1 MKLNK
6 LTAFLT
12 ALTLSVGQIIPAV
25 ASGLGEDI
33 SNSDEYT
40 LRVQD
45 AIYYREDFESTPQF
59 EKTGS
64 GDAQVIFVDDERGN
78 ALQISGETEV
88 SYTIVGKSEKR
99 DIWDGSASAS
109 LAGAGTEASPYLIQ
123 SGADLKLFANNVNSG
138 NKYENTYFK
147 LTKNIDLQN
156 IDWAPIGKGSNSFSG
171 TFDGGGYV
179 VSNVSI
185 NGVNGGGALG
195 FFGNAAAG
203 SLIKDLGLE
212 NVTITFEN
220 TSSSKVNHV
229 GGIIGVQY
237 GKIKGCFAKNV
248 TITNTSETTAAG
260 WVGGLVGRIRT
271 TLNSKTDP
279 VMYGCYVVDFSHYTT
294 VKSETSLVA
303 PLFGQMHSST
313 NNILLVENCYAAG
326 TYFSDS
332 TYYYQT
338 GTGNQ
343 NSYTYAKNV
352 YAGHGVS
359 EMAPATGKKCDLGGP
374 SGTKRVNVGYLKA
387 DKLKADLFTC
397 DYVNDESGYLNSGF
411 PYHAGRVFIPDESK
425 VTFDINF
432 SVSDEVSFEII
443 NRNGEACAD
452 VTVANDFGEG
462 WHTVSVNMYDG
473 KYDLYVDGQYVS
485 EGTLL
490 SNAESGKVVFS
501 QTAGNDYIIDN
512 ISVCKDFSEELSAF
526 SEELITAVKGSEAL
540 DNVTSDLYFPE
551 SFDDVNITWT
561 SSNDSII
568 DNKGRI
574 DAKAVKLT
582 TDVTAEFAAKT
593 KAGVQIP
600 SAVMNFP
607 VSVAGIRG
615 SADEDIVKDIALYYL
630 KESMLTDES
639 LQAVTHDLTLPTE
652 YEGATITWETSD
664 SYFITEEGIVTQP
677 EVDGEDVDVRL
688 TATIEY
694 NGVERTVEF
703 EIIVVAPLSDAS
715 KVKLAANSIAY
726 TTLTDEDVNMIT
738 KDLTLPKKGLFDSV
752 ITWES
757 YNTDVIANDGKVT
770 RPDENTFVQL
780 KATVT
785 LNDTTYERL
794 FSFNVLLS
802 DISAANNDAE
812 AISGIPEETEA
823 DFELPLVGSEY
834 DSAISWE
841 SNDSA
846 IVIEDDYATVIR
858 PANEEGDK
866 TVTLTA
872 TIVCKTATITKS
884 FIVTVV
890 KMPTVDQL
898 VTDAKNSITWESIS
912 VDSIDSVKNN
922 LSLTT
927 DFGNNVVAE
936 WSSSPAGYID
946 ENGVVNRPSFGSED
960 VSVTLTATV
969 KTDVEGVAP
978 QQVSFET
985 TIKAFESEDE
995 ALRKATNELA
1005 FSVISSDSIDA
1016 VVSNLYLPASW
1027 RYGSTITWTS
1037 SNDAYIRVSESD
1049 RTGYITAPAVSSA
1062 NETVT
1067 LTATIS
1073 LGSKTKEKKFFIT
1086 LAEPDSIKEVY
1097 FIDSEKYELGAF
1109 SNSDNINVNKNA
1121 YVKTSVE
1128 QSPTDETN
1136 KVFKITKNESSPEY
1150 AQRKGFKLATVGE
1163 KKGRFE
1169 FTGKFYFDKLNDK
1182 SLGMIADFSTG
1193 EEISI
1198 TFSKSEDKVSVSGQ
1212 KFPMNEWLDIK
1223 LTMDTF
1229 EKVYSLYV
1237 NDQLVIDNKDFKY
1250 KKEKTSEVSYSTFWF
1265 DFVYTGKL
1273 AGEHTVYFDDLKLIK
1288 HISSQSTLTE
1298 AATRF
1303 ETEFLAMNDIN
1314 NITSDLVFPEIS
1326 LFETTI
1332 ETTSSNP
1339 AIITNDGK
1347 VTRPVKGN
1355 AEVQLTVT
1363 YINKFGNTR
1372 TKVFNLT
1379 VVGGID
1385 EAIDNS
1391 VALERDVTQAVD
1403 YINTNHNLNYITT
1416 NLNLLS
1422 EGAYGSDITYISSD
1436 ETVISNEGAVTRPSG
1451 KDKEITLTVI
1461 ATREGASV
1469 NRTVT
1474 LLVKKVTEGGGGSGG
1489 GGGSS
1494 SGGSTGGTSS
1504 VPKGDVTEIL
1514 PNQPTESAPSAV
1526 FTDIS
1531 THWARTYIEEMYK
1544 DGIVNGKGDGTFAPD
1559 ATVTREEFITMLVRT
1574 LGIDT
1579 TGASTNFADVNKDD
1593 WFAPFVNAA
1602 YKNNIVNG
1610 VSSDKFGIG
1619 TNISRQDMCV
1629 MVYNAIG
1636 EKLSKNSDGEYFADD
1651 TAIASYAK
1659 NAVYL
1664 LKENGVINGRGENI
1678 FAPGGTAT
1686 RAEAAKII
1694 YTIKNTFVEEKR

>member
-33 SNSDEYT
+33 SNSEEYT

-45 AIYYREDFESTPQF
+45 AIYYREDFEGTPQF

-64 GDAQVIFVDDERGN
+64 GDAQVIFVDDKRGN
-78 ALQISGETEV
+78 ALQISSETEV

-156 IDWAPIGKGSNSFSG
+156 IDWAPIGRGSNSFSG

-179 VSNVSI
+179 ISNVSI

-212 NVTITFEN
+212 NVTVTFEN
-220 TSSSKVNHV
+220 TSSSRVDHV
-229 GGIIGVQY
+229 GGIIGVLY
-237 GKIKGCFAKNV
+237 GKIKGCSAKNV
-248 TITNTSETTAAG
+248 TITNTSAAAAAG

-271 TLNSKTDP
+271 TLNSSTDP
-279 VMYGCYVVDFSHYTT
+279 VMSECYVVDFSHYTT

-303 PLFGQMHSST
+303 PLFGQMHSSD
-313 NNILLVENCYAAG
+313 NNKLLVENCYAAG
-326 TYFSDS
+326 IYFSDS

-343 NSYTYAKNV
+343 NKYTYAKNV
-352 YAGHGVS
+352 YSGHGVA

-374 SGTKRVNVGYLKA
+374 SGTLRVNVGNLKA
-387 DKLKADLFTC
+387 DKLKADLFTNG
-397 DYVNDESGYLNSGF
+397 YTNDESGYLNGGF
-411 PYHAGRVFIPDESK
+411 PYHTGRVFLPDESK

-432 SVSDEVSFEII
+432 FTSDEVSFKIMT
-443 NRNGEACAD
+443 RNGETCAEL
-452 VTVANDFGEG
+452 TVANDFEEG
-462 WHTVSVNMYDG
+462 WHIVSVDMYDG

-490 SNAESGKVVFS
+490 TDAGNGKVVFS
-501 QTAGNDYIIDN
+501 QSAGNDYIIDN

-526 SEELITAVKGSEAL
+526 SEDLIPAVKGSEVL

-551 SFDDVNITWT
+551 SFDDVNIIWT

-582 TDVTAEFAAKT
+582 TDVTAEFAAKA
-593 KAGVQIP
+593 KSGVQIP
-600 SAVMNFP
+600 SAVMNFN
-607 VSVAGIRG
+607 VSIAGTQG
-615 SADEDIVKDIALYYL
+615 ASDEDIVKDIALYYL
-630 KESMLTDES
+630 KESVLTDES
-639 LQAVTHDLTLPTE
+639 LETITHELTLPTE

-664 SYFITEEGIVTQP
+664 SSFITEEGIVTQP
-677 EVDGEDVDVRL
+677 EVDGEDADVKL
-688 TATIEY
+688 TATISL
-694 NGVERTVEF
+694 NDVERTVEF
-703 EIIVVAPLSDAS
+703 DVIVVAPLSDES

-738 KDLTLPKKGLFDSV
+738 KDLVLPKKGLFDSV

-757 YNTDVIANDGKVT
+757 YNTNVIANNGKVT

-785 LNDTTYERL
+785 LNDAIYERY
-794 FSFNVLLS
+794 FSFNVLIS
-802 DISAANNDAE
+802 DLAAANEDAE
-812 AISGIPEETEA
+812 VILSIPEEAEA
-823 DFELPLVGSEY
+823 DFELPLVGSEH
-834 DSAISWE
+834 DSVISWE

-846 IVIEDDYATVIR
+846 IVIEEDYATVIR

-866 TVTLTA
+866 EVALTA
-872 TIVCKTATITKS
+872 TIICKTATITKS
-884 FIVTVV
+884 FLVTVV
-890 KMPTVDQL
+890 KMPTVSQL

-922 LSLTT
+922 LSLAT

-936 WSSSPAGYID
+936 WTSSPAGYID
-946 ENGVVNRPSFGSED
+946 ENGVVNRPAFGSDD

-969 KTDVEGVAP
+969 KADVEGVAP

-995 ALRKATNELA
+995 ALKKATNELS
-1005 FSVISSDSIDA
+1005 FPVISSDSIDA
-1016 VVSNLYLPASW
+1016 VVCNLYLPVSW
-1027 RYGSTITWTS
+1027 RYGSTVTWTS
-1037 SNDAYIRVSESD
+1037 TNEAYIRVSESD
-1049 RTGYITAPAVSSA
+1049 RTGYVTAPAAGSA

-1086 LAEPDSIKEVY
+1086 LAEPDSVKEVY
-1097 FIDSEKYELGAF
+1097 FVDCEKYELGAF
-1109 SNSDNINVNKNA
+1109 SDSDNINVNKNA

-1136 KVFKITKNESSPEY
+1136 KVFKITKNEFSPEY
-1150 AQRKGFKLATVGE
+1150 AQRKGYRLVPVGE
-1163 KKGRFE
+1163 SKGKFE
-1169 FTGKFYFDKLNDK
+1169 FTGKFYFEKLNDK
-1182 SLGMIADFSTG
+1182 SFAIIADFSTG

-1198 TFSKSEDKVSVSGQ
+1198 TFSKSENNFSVAS
-1212 KFPMNEWLDIK
+1212 KTFSLNEWHEIK
-1223 LTMDTF
+1223 IIFDTF
-1229 EKVYSLYV
+1229 EKVYSMYI

-1250 KKEKTSEVSYSTFWF
+1250 KKEKTTEISYSRFWF

-1303 ETEFLAMNDIN
+1303 ETEFLAMNDIR

-1339 AIITNDGK
+1339 AVITNDGM

-1355 AEVQLTVT
+1355 AEVQLTVN
-1363 YINKFGNTR
+1363 YKNKYGNIR
-1372 TKVFNLT
+1372 TKVFDLL
-1379 VVGGID
+1379 VVGGLD

-1391 VALERDVTQAVD
+1391 VALESDVTQAVN
-1403 YINTNHNLNYITT
+1403 YINTNHSLNYITS
-1416 NLNLLS
+1416 NLNLLF
-1422 EGAYGSDITYISSD
+1422 EGSYGSDITYISSD
-1436 ETVISNEGAVTRPSG
+1436 ETVISNDGAVTRPSG
-1451 KDKEITLTVI
+1451 KDKEITLTVV
-1461 ATREGASV
+1461 AAREGVSI

-1474 LLVKKVTEGGGGSGG
+1474 LLVKKVTES

-1494 SGGSTGGTSS
+1494 SSSGSSGGSSS
-1504 VPKGDVTEIL
+1504 VPKGDVSEIL
-1514 PNQPTESAPSAV
+1514 PNQTTESAPSAV

-1531 THWARTYIEEMYK
+1531 THWARTYIEEMYN
-1544 DGIVNGKGDGTFAPD
+1544 DGIVNGKGDGTFDPD

-1579 TGASTNFADVNKDD
+1579 TGASTNFADVSKDD

-1636 EKLSKNSDGEYFADD
+1636 EKLSKNNSGEAFADD

-1664 LKENGVINGRGENI
+1664 LKENGVINGRGENT
-1678 FAPGGTAT
+1678 FAPDGTAT